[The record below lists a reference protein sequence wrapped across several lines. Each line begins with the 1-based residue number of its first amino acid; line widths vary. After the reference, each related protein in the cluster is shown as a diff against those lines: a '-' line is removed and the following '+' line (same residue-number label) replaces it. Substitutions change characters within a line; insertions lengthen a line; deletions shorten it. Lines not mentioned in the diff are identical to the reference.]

1 MRKISRKRRNNMPK
15 KQLRRSLTD
24 SVLEGVCGGIAQ
36 YFGFPSIWLRGF
48 IIVSLL
54 FSRHALIIGALY
66 TLLAV
71 LIPRESVQEVKG
83 RYQDQEYQKKKR
95 ESEEPMYR
103 DLNRKGIRKA
113 QKVEDEES

>member
-1 MRKISRKRRNNMPK
+1 MPK

-83 RYQDQEYQKKKR
+83 RYQDQEYQKRKRNQKSLCIETLIVKEFGRPKKWR
-95 ESEEPMYR
+95 MKNHDVPADSIN
-103 DLNRKGIRKA
+103 D
-113 QKVEDEES
+113 